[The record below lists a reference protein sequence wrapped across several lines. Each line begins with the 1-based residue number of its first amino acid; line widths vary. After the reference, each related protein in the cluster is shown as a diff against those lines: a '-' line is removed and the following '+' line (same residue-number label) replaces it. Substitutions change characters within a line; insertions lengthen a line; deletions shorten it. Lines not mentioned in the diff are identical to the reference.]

1 MSPEIATS
9 SEFQKGVLSKSIYTD
24 HLRAVNIDEAHCIN
38 IWGGSFRPD
47 YANLGVLRG
56 RFPKNV
62 PFLIASAT
70 LPEHVLDDIHR
81 KLQLS
86 KDTCT
91 IRLTNAR
98 PNVALSVRVMQ
109 HSEDSKGDLRFLIPP
124 HARQVKDIP
133 ITLVYCNHRM
143 TTEDAADRARDWAE
157 EQGIPRDSIAF
168 YHALIGDDKKRQ
180 LEVLLAAG
188 VVRILFC
195 TDAVGMVSRTTP
207 FIIKLKQTATGM

>member
-9 SEFQKGVLSKSIYTD
+9 SEFQKGVLSKSIFTD

-70 LPEHVLDDIHR
+70 LPEHVLDDIRR

-86 KDTCT
+86 KDTCM

-124 HARQVKDIP
+124 HARQAEDIP

-157 EQGIPRDSIAF
+157 EQGIPRESIAF

-180 LEVLLAAG
+180 LEFLLAAG
-188 VVRILFC
+188 IVRILFC
-195 TDAVGMVSRTTP
+195 TDAVGMVS
-207 FIIKLKQTATGM
+207 